1 MPVLYTTLFFDLD
14 ETLYS
19 SSCGLWPIIQ
29 QRMTHYMDERL
40 GLPRESIPTLRRK
53 YFETYGTT
61 LRGLQIH
68 HQVDAEDYLAYVHD
82 LPLGEYL
89 RPVAGLREIL
99 LSLPQPRLIFTNAD
113 SDHAGRVIQVLGL
126 EGCFQGI
133 IDIRRLEFT
142 CKPEDAAYQKALAIA
157 GEERP
162 ERCVLFDD
170 SPVNLEAA
178 KKFGFLPVLV
188 GRDHR
193 WPAYSGWQVASLLDL
208 PQSMP
213 ELWQVD

>member
-1 MPVLYTTLFFDLD
+1 MRVLYTTLFFDLD

-19 SSCGLWPIIQ
+19 SSCGLWPVIQ

-40 GLPRESIPTLRRK
+40 GLPRESIPYLRRN

-68 HQVDAEDYLAYVHD
+68 HQVDTEDYLAYVHD
-82 LPLGEYL
+82 LPLREYL
-89 RPVAGLREIL
+89 QPVAGVREIL
-99 LSLPQPRLIFTNAD
+99 LSLPQARWIFTNAD
-113 SDHAGRVIQVLGL
+113 SDHAKRVLQVLDL

-142 CKPEDAAYQKALAIA
+142 CKPEAAAYQKALAIA
-157 GEERP
+157 GEARS

-170 SPVNLEAA
+170 SPVNLEGA
-178 KKFGFLPVLV
+178 KKYGWMPVLV
-188 GRDHR
+188 GSDHR
-193 WPAYSGWQVASLLDL
+193 LPAYTGCQVASILEL
-208 PQSMP
+208 PHSLP
-213 ELWQVD
+213 ELWQCG